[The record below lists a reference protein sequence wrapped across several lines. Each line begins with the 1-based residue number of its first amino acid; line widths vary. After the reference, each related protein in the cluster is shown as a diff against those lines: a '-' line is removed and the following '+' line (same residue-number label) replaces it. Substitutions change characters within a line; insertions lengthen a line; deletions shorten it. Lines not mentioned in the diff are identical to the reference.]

1 MKIGDAMRQ
10 RAMSLADVSATA
22 SANAS
27 STQTEFTPAQLRT
40 RA

>member
-1 MKIGDAMRQ
+1 MRQ
-10 RAMSLADVSATA
+10 RAMALADVSATA

-27 STQTEFTPAQLRT
+27 SVDNLPQPTLLAV

>member
-1 MKIGDAMRQ
+1 MA
-10 RAMSLADVSATA
+10 LADVSATA

-27 STQTEFTPAQLRT
+27 STDTVPTSSILAV